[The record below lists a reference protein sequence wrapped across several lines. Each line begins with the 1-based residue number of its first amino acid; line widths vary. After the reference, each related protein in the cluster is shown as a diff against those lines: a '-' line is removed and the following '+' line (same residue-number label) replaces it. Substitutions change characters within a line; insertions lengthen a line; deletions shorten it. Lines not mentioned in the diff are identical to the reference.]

1 MIENKHIQILHSRL
15 NLAFKGIENTIKL
28 LNEGATIPF
37 ISRYRKELTGSLDEV
52 EVAAISDQYKKL
64 LELEKRKETIIN
76 AIEEQGKMTDAL
88 MKRILETYDATELED
103 IYLPYKEKK
112 KTRAMIAI
120 ENGLEP
126 LAKKIMQQAYIDVK
140 KEASAYLNDKVQT
153 VEDAL
158 GGAKD
163 IIAEWVN
170 ENEQAR
176 QKVRYLFNKSAVM
189 TTKMI
194 KGKEIEGSKFKDY
207 FDFTEPLSKCPS
219 HRILAARRGEDE
231 GFLRVSI
238 TPNEDPLPILESL
251 YVKEHND
258 CGILIKEAIEDSY
271 KRLMEPSIE
280 NEYRNISKE
289 KADKEAIKVFVDNLR
304 QLLLEAPLG
313 QKRVMGIDPGFRTGC
328 KVVCLDNNGDLLHN
342 NTIYPH
348 TAGANNNNAAKD
360 IQHLVHLYAIDAI
373 AVGNGTAGKET
384 VSFLKKISFEDPID
398 IFMVNESGASIY
410 SASEIAREEFPDYD
424 LTVRGAVSIGRRLMD
439 PLAELIKIDAK
450 SIGVGQYQ
458 HDVDQSELRKSL
470 DLTVES
476 CVNKVGVNLNTASKH
491 LLTYISG
498 VGPALAQNIVKYR
511 SEIGKYTSRKQL
523 KKVPRLGEGA
533 YEQCAGFLRIRE
545 ADNPLDNTA
554 VHPESYHIVEQMA
567 KDLGTDIKSLIK
579 DKELRSKV
587 QLKDYVT
594 TKTGMPTLLDI
605 MAELEKPGLDPRG
618 EASPVEFN
626 DQINTME
633 DLEIGMVLPGIVT
646 NITKFGAFVNIG
658 VKQDGMVHISHI
670 ANKFVKDPADV
681 LQLNQKVTVKVMDI
695 DFERKRIQL
704 SMKDV

>member
-1 MIENKHIQILHSRL
+1 MIESKHLQILHSRL
-15 NLAFKGIENTIKL
+15 NLPLRGIENTIKL

-52 EVAAISDQYKKL
+52 EVAAIADQYHKL

-76 AIEEQGKMTDAL
+76 AIEEQGKMTDTL

-103 IYLPYKEKK
+103 IYLPYKKKK

-126 LAKKIMQQAYIDVK
+126 LAKKIMQQAYIDVNML
-140 KEASAYLNDKVQT
+140 ASTYLNDKVPT
-153 VEDAL
+153 VADAL
-158 GGAKD
+158 SGAKD

-176 QKVRYLFNKSAVM
+176 QKVRYLFNKSAVLV
-189 TTKMI
+189 TKMV

-207 FDFTEPLSKCPS
+207 FEYSEPLSKCPS

-231 GFLRVSI
+231 GVLRVSI
-238 TPNEDPLPILESL
+238 TPNEDPLPVLESL
-251 YVKEHND
+251 YIKEYND
-258 CGILIKEAIEDSY
+258 CGVIVREAIADAY

-289 KADKEAIKVFVDNLR
+289 RADKEAIKVFVDNLR

-342 NTIYPH
+342 ATIYPH
-348 TAGANNNNAAKD
+348 TAGATNNNSAKD

-384 VSFLKKISFEDPID
+384 VSFLKKISFEDEID

-458 HDVDQSELRKSL
+458 HDVDQAELRKSL

-498 VGPALAQNIVKYR
+498 VGPSLAQNIVKYR
-511 SEIGKYTSRKQL
+511 SEIGKYSSRKQL
-523 KKVPRLGEGA
+523 KKVPRLGDSA
-533 YEQCAGFLRIRE
+533 FEQCAGFLRIRE
-545 ADNPLDNTA
+545 AENPLDNTA

-567 KDLGTDIKSLIK
+567 KDLGTDVKTLIK
-579 DKELRSKV
+579 DKEVRSKI
-587 QLKDYVT
+587 QLKNYVT
-594 TKTGMPTLLDI
+594 DKIGMPTLLDI
-605 MAELEKPGLDPRG
+605 IGELEKPGLDPRG
-618 EASPVEFN
+618 EASPVDFN

-633 DLEIGMVLPGIVT
+633 DLAIGMVLPGIVT

-695 DFERKRIQL
+695 DFDRKRIQL